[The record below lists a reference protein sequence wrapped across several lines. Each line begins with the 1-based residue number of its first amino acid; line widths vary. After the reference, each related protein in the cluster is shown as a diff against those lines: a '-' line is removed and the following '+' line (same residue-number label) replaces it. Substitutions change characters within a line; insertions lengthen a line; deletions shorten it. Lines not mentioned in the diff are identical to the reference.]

1 MSALATTTPVP
12 AQDNAEA
19 IAPAP
24 PVVIDADNSYY
35 DLRAGVTRFEDDVS
49 ITRGP
54 MEVQADQGVLRQVD
68 GQISEVELEG
78 SPIRWRDQ
86 LSDGSIVTGES
97 RAMHYDVI
105 ANVVTLTG
113 GAVIRHQ
120 QGEFTG
126 DELVYDL
133 DAESL
138 AGRSTGNERVRVVI
152 EPEAM
157 SSSGSNDA
165 PPANTPEPDE
175 PETADESRLD
185 STSDST
191 IDSTIDPPIEPTDA
205 PVDTTSADGNNGD
218 GAADEAADSTAE
230 AEDVDRDPPAEG
242 EATADPNPDGN

>member
-1 MSALATTTPVP
+1 MTMSQ

-19 IAPAP
+19 IPPAP
-24 PVVIDADNSYY
+24 PVVIDAENSFY

-54 MEVQADQGVLRQVD
+54 MEVQADQGVLRQVE

-113 GAVIRHQ
+113 GAIIRHQ

-157 SSSGSNDA
+157 SGSGSSSTSDAPSNKPPARIDPESEPSSESSGPTSDA
-165 PPANTPEPDE
+165 VAGDAT
-175 PETADESRLD
+175 TADE
-185 STSDST
+185 T
-191 IDSTIDPPIEPTDA
+191 A
-205 PVDTTSADGNNGD
+205 PVEEQDDT
-218 GAADEAADSTAE
+218 ADEAE
-230 AEDVDRDPPAEG
+230 PDPPVEG
-242 EATADPNPDGN
+242 DAATDPDGN